1 VAYDEEA
8 QYVGRIG
15 REVKK
20 AIQLEALPKPYW
32 QYKQPFEVKKATM
45 LAPQRTF
52 DHPINLKE

>member
-1 VAYDEEA
+1 M
-8 QYVGRIG
+8 GRIG

-20 AIQLEALPKPYW
+20 GIQLEALPKPYW
-32 QYKQPFEVKKATM
+32 QYKQLFEVKKATM